1 MDKKID
7 NVVAHIRDL
16 ERRLGEADNNLRY
29 IKVVQALKRSL
40 DKLYSLLLRDTALQR
55 EYQSAY
61 INYFYGG
68 SLSFYNKVCNS
79 LLDYKYGNRPFW
91 LHFYLLVK

>member
-1 MDKKID
+1 MDKQID

-16 ERRLGEADNNLRY
+16 ERRLSEADNNLRY

-55 EYQSAY
+55 EYQSTY
-61 INYFYGG
+61 IIYFYGG

-79 LLDYKYGNRPFW
+79 LLDYKYGNRPF
-91 LHFYLLVK
+91 